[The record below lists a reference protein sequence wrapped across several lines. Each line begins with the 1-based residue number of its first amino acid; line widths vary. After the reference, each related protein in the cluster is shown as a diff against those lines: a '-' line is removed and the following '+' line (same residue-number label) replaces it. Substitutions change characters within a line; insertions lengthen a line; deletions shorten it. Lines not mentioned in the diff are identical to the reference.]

1 MAGAWK
7 QIRGTRIATHAALPT
22 LSEATIFYT
31 QDRKR
36 LVIHNGTTW
45 DELAKRTDYP
55 IGTLIFNDFQIAAS
69 ETFPAIAR
77 NVNQDL
83 DIAHWPLAV
92 PLYRAVKAVVPS
104 GSTTDH
110 SVTVS
115 GSTVTFSGTAGD
127 QLISLIVAD
136 ALAAGWLNG
145 GQAATFSALYSGAYQ
160 RCLNVAG
167 VDYPIAGANLV
178 AHTLTVTGTPTSGA
192 QTAICYTYRIAG
204 STTTCRLRGIPGFVP
219 AAAGDVDGEVVE
231 GWMKMDRALL
241 HWHDI
246 GSEVVPGPLYTN
258 GAGGTAAGTA
268 QVGTAT
274 VSHWWTARAMQGD
287 GTNLLRTGKTTDPRT
302 IGQRAYTWLGQ
313 YVA

>member
-219 AAAGDVDGEVVE
+219 VAAGDVDGYVVE
-231 GWMKMDRALL
+231 GWMRMDEAQGHRHGNLSSYYLL
-241 HWHDI
+241 T
-246 GSEVVPGPLYTN
+246 P
-258 GAGGTAAGTA
+258 GGTYNLSAGTVA
-268 QVGTAT
+268 ANSASTSDPVTDTANGTP
-274 VSHWWTARAMQGD
+274 
-287 GTNLLRTGKTTDPRT
+287 RTGKTTDPRT

>member
-83 DIAHWPLAV
+83 DIAYWPLAV

-127 QLISLIVAD
+127 QLISLIAAD

-145 GQAATFSALYSGAYQ
+145 GQAANFSALYSGAYQ

-219 AAAGDVDGEVVE
+219 VAAGDVDGEVVE
-231 GWMKMDRALL
+231 GWMKMDRFESHQHGEQFYSAM
-241 HWHDI
+241 
-246 GSEVVPGPLYTN
+246 
-258 GAGGTAAGTA
+258 AGGVYSSPSAFAAYQITLLNGVNTGSP
-268 QVGTAT
+268 VTDT
-274 VSHWWTARAMQGD
+274 V
-287 GTNLLRTGKTTDPRT
+287 NLLRTGKTTDPRT

>member
-36 LVIHNGTTW
+36 LVVHNGTTW

-55 IGTLIFNDFQIAAS
+55 IGTLIFNDFQLAAS

-92 PLYRAVKAVVPS
+92 PLYRAVKALVPS

-115 GSTVTFSGTAGD
+115 GSRVTFSGAAGD
-127 QLISLIVAD
+127 QLIALIIAD
-136 ALAAGWLNG
+136 ALAAGWLNS
-145 GQAATFSALYSGAYQ
+145 GQPASPTAYYGGAYQ

-167 VDYPIAGANLV
+167 VDYPIPSAPSLV
-178 AHTLTVTGTPTSGA
+178 SHYIDVTGTPASGA

-204 STTTCRLRGIPGFVP
+204 STTTSRLRGIPGFVP
-219 AAAGDVDGEVVE
+219 VAAGDVDGEVVE
-231 GWMKMDRALL
+231 GWMKMDRFESHQHGEQFYSA
-241 HWHDI
+241 
-246 GSEVVPGPLYTN
+246 T
-258 GAGGTAAGTA
+258 AGGAFSSPSAFATY
-268 QVGTAT
+268 QAT
-274 VSHWWTARAMQGD
+274 VLNGVNTGSPVTD
-287 GTNLLRTGKTTDPRT
+287 TVNLLRTGKTTDPRT